1 MGSDSDLAAAGAG
14 AGGGLRR
21 VPGGGHHGPH
31 HALPRR
37 ARAGLRADFGMNCD
51 DIDEDAMMMT
61 VTTIKMMTMMTMM
74 TSTPARRAR
83 AGISADSVMNARGND
98 VAYGRSVS
106 R

>member
-61 VTTIKMMTMMTMM
+61 MTMIKDDDDDDEDGEH
-74 TSTPARRAR
+74 AF
-83 AGISADSVMNARGND
+83 SAC
-98 VAYGRSVS
+98 S
-106 R
+106 RWHVH